1 MKRMIF
7 PLAILLCM
15 FYSCSGDEGEP
26 KKKVVEVPDVQIACE
41 SLAAIDMS
49 DADIVLS
56 GPDCSEEGL
65 RNAIEQGGKILCDCG
80 ESTITISSELE
91 ITENVILDG
100 GNVTLDGDG
109 NTRIFHKLPE
119 PNVDFTLQNITLQNG
134 RSENSGAIFLRS
146 GGLIMARSYDSDMAM
161 GGTLTC
167 INVTFEDSRTQ
178 SLSQSDVAG
187 GAVYLFGVEKAT
199 FSECVFNNNSSS
211 NGGAIGGI
219 GSPVEII
226 NSVFANNDALG
237 DNGIGGFGGAIY
249 LDGTYSG
256 TAGLEAESNYT
267 VCGTQFVNNQSVR
280 FGGASTSVV
289 SRNTATV
296 ISFDKCTFSQN
307 RAGINGGY
315 YSGGAIYH
323 VDDLDEAVGAN
334 NNSFSLTNSTLMENE
349 AAFQGGGLWIIC
361 NEGVIANSTF
371 YRNSALDDNALGGAI
386 AFAEANGY
394 GGNYLMTNC
403 TLAENF
409 TNNFSAGMYIAQNNY
424 VTFTNSIFYNNLG
437 TFRYQGHLINGDDLL
452 WEGTD
457 NLQYP
462 KVFTNE
468 FGEEVVD
475 FSIQGAPVEVV
486 PLLTDDPLLDIPAD
500 NGGYTFTMALK
511 AGSPAIDA
519 GNPASATL
527 VDQRGVTRGKNPDLG
542 AYEVEQ

>member
-1 MKRMIF
+1 MKSMIF
-7 PLAILLCM
+7 PLAVLLCM
-15 FYSCSGDEGEP
+15 FYSCSGDEGGSS
-26 KKKVVEVPDVQIACE
+26 KKLVKVPDVQIACE
-41 SLAAIDMS
+41 GLSFIDMS

-56 GPDCSEEGL
+56 GADCSEEGL

-91 ITENVILDG
+91 ITEDVILDG
-100 GNVTLDGDG
+100 GNVTLDGG
-109 NTRIFHKLPE
+109 GSTRIFHKLPE

-134 RSENSGAIFLRS
+134 RSENSGAIFSRS

-167 INVTFEDSRTQ
+167 INVTFEDSRTE
-178 SLSQSDVAG
+178 SLSESDVAG

-199 FSECVFNNNSSS
+199 FSECVFNNNRSS

-226 NSVFANNDALG
+226 NSVLSNNRALG
-237 DNGIGGFGGAIY
+237 DNGIGGFGGAVY

-256 TAGLEAESNYT
+256 TAGLGVDSNYM
-267 VCGTQFVNNQSVR
+267 VCGTQFVNNEAVR

-307 RAGINGGY
+307 RAGINGGF

-323 VDDLDEAVGAN
+323 VDDLDEAVGAGDN
-334 NNSFSLTNSTLMENE
+334 NFSLTNSMLMEND
-349 AAFQGGGLWIIC
+349 AQFQGGGLWIIC
-361 NEGVIANSTF
+361 KQGAIANTTF
-371 YRNSALDDNALGGAI
+371 YKNRALEPNSSLGGAI

-424 VTFTNSIFYNNLG
+424 VTFTNSIF
-437 TFRYQGHLINGDDLL
+437 
-452 WEGTD
+452 
-457 NLQYP
+457 
-462 KVFTNE
+462 
-468 FGEEVVD
+468 
-475 FSIQGAPVEVV
+475 
-486 PLLTDDPLLDIPAD
+486 
-500 NGGYTFTMALK
+500 
-511 AGSPAIDA
+511 
-519 GNPASATL
+519 
-527 VDQRGVTRGKNPDLG
+527 
-542 AYEVEQ
+542 